1 MPKITYEKV
10 TRNKDSSFSV
20 IDYYNP
26 YFAAPLHIHPEYELI
41 LIEEGTGTMYVGNFT
56 KPLEQGDLLLIGP
69 NLTHLWLSS
78 ECYYK
83 PDVSML
89 SHSVYCQFDERILP
103 DPQHRIAEIKPI
115 YHLLHESLKGIL
127 FRGEKL
133 QEAQEQ
139 FRMLIHQNGFEKWM
153 NFCMLLYKL
162 ANEVDYVCLNSDE
175 YVSGNVGYNDP
186 CIKNIHQYL
195 MQHYQYNISL
205 ADLADLAHMNP
216 SSLCRFYKANTGR
229 SIFDYLA
236 EIRISYATKL
246 LQNRHSGISQ
256 IAYDCGYNS
265 ISHFNHQFKRITGY
279 TPTEFFH
286 HANQEFST

>member
-103 DPQHRIAEIKPI
+103 DSQHRIAEIKPI
-115 YHLLHESLKGIL
+115 LLFIARIFEGHSFSRGKTPGSTRTIPNADSSKR
-127 FRGEKL
+127 FRKMDE
-133 QEAQEQ
+133 
-139 FRMLIHQNGFEKWM
+139 
-153 NFCMLLYKL
+153 LLY
-162 ANEVDYVCLNSDE
+162 APV
-175 YVSGNVGYNDP
+175 
-186 CIKNIHQYL
+186 
-195 MQHYQYNISL
+195 
-205 ADLADLAHMNP
+205 
-216 SSLCRFYKANTGR
+216 
-229 SIFDYLA
+229 
-236 EIRISYATKL
+236 
-246 LQNRHSGISQ
+246 
-256 IAYDCGYNS
+256 
-265 ISHFNHQFKRITGY
+265 
-279 TPTEFFH
+279 
-286 HANQEFST
+286 

>member
-103 DPQHRIAEIKPI
+103 DSQHRIAEIKPI

-175 YVSGNVGYNDP
+175 YVSGNAGYNDP

-229 SIFDYLA
+229 SIQP
-236 EIRISYATKL
+236 SV
-246 LQNRHSGISQ
+246 
-256 IAYDCGYNS
+256 
-265 ISHFNHQFKRITGY
+265 
-279 TPTEFFH
+279 
-286 HANQEFST
+286 

>member
-41 LIEEGTGTMYVGNFT
+41 LIEEGTGTMYVGNFS
-56 KPLEQGDLLLIGP
+56 KPLEKGDLLLIGP

-78 ECYYK
+78 ECYYQ
-83 PDVSML
+83 PDTDLL
-89 SHSVYCQFDERILP
+89 SHSVYCQFSDSILP
-103 DPQHRIAEIKPI
+103 DAQQQIAEIKPI
-115 YHLLHESLKGIL
+115 YHLLQESQKGLL
-127 FRGEKL
+127 FQGQGV
-133 QEAQEQ
+133 QEAQDL
-139 FRMLIHQNGFEKWM
+139 FRNMIPLDGFEKWLS
-153 NFCMLLYKL
+153 FCKLLHMLACK
-162 ANEVDYVCLNSDE
+162 VDYTCLNSDE
-175 YVSGNVGYNDP
+175 YLRKHAAQNDP

-195 MQHYQYNISL
+195 MQHYQQDISL
-205 ADLADLAHMNP
+205 AGLADLVHMNP
-216 SSLCRFYKANTGR
+216 SSLCRFYKTNTGR

-246 LQNRHSGISQ
+246 LQNRHISISQ

-265 ISHFNHQFKRITGY
+265 ISHFNHQFKKLTGH
-279 TPTEFFH
+279 TPSDYIKRTIE
-286 HANQEFST
+286 